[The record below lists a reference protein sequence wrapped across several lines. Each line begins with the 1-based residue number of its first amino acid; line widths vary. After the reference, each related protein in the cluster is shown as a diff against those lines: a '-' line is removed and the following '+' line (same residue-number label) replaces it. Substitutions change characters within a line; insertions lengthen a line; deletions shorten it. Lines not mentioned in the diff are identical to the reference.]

1 MGERGSVTIRGRGVV
16 EVEVEVESLQ
26 ILDLHSLPREWLL
39 NGASTVFQTVKL
51 ITWVLVDGIKVH
63 RCLFF

>member
-1 MGERGSVTIRGRGVV
+1 MGEGGLVTIRGRGVV
-16 EVEVEVESLQ
+16 QRESLQ
-26 ILDLHSLPREWLL
+26 ILDRQRLESLSREWLL

>member
-1 MGERGSVTIRGRGVV
+1 MGEGGSVTIRGRGVV
-16 EVEVEVESLQ
+16 QRESLQ
-26 ILDLHSLPREWLL
+26 ILDRQRLESLPREWLL

>member
-1 MGERGSVTIRGRGVV
+1 MGEGGSVTIRGRGVV
-16 EVEVEVESLQ
+16 QRESLQ
-26 ILDLHSLPREWLL
+26 ILDRQRLESVSREWLL

>member
-1 MGERGSVTIRGRGVV
+1 MGEGGSVTIRGRGVV
-16 EVEVEVESLQ
+16 QRESLQ
-26 ILDLHSLPREWLL
+26 ILDRQRLESLSREWLL